1 MGAAEVKGA
10 FVMPMMR
17 RFVPRRVQP
26 WLYVVL
32 ALTFQLSGGLYMG
45 SMNWMMGG
53 TAWMR
58 EDLLMCLYAN
68 LAGMA
73 VWFPMLFRM
82 KFRFTNKTLLC
93 GAAAGVMVCN
103 VAAPYVS
110 WLPLLWVLCFVEGIC
125 KIQGTFECMS
135 TIQLWMT
142 PKRDF
147 TVFFPWLH
155 VIILGSMQLSDWGAA
170 VLAYRFHW
178 SQMHWAVAGVMM
190 VDLLLLTVCTRH
202 FRVVKKLPLYG
213 VDWLGGLLWAVLL
226 LEVAFFCCY
235 GDYYD
240 WLVSVPMRVLAGC
253 IGLTLCVCVGRMCHV
268 RHAYLEREMWSYR
281 HLVPVLLLIFVVEVL
296 FSTERVLEEAY
307 LGEVMG
313 YAEMVSVRLDGAVLA
328 GSVAGCVF
336 AWWWMHV
343 RRWGYLRLLA
353 VGLCV
358 LSAYLLGYYVLMTPG
373 LSLGQLWV
381 PTACRGFAYAVLS
394 VTFMVCL
401 EEVMS
406 FRHFF
411 QALSVFNML
420 HMVGGG
426 VVGSALLGEGMR
438 RAVAG
443 GVARVSGWVDRA
455 GVVPGVGEGAVADG
469 FMRQMSEAGL
479 KQMYG
484 WALYASVA
492 LLLLLLLYDAPVRR
506 GLKLMPLWTRLRR
519 EAEG

>member
-1 MGAAEVKGA
+1 MTDMTRKTKKLVYNTVIVCLLLAGLAYVCA
-10 FVMPMMR
+10 
-17 RFVPRRVQP
+17 RFVHP
-26 WLYVVL
+26 VVE
-32 ALTFQLSGGLYMG
+32 AIADAT
-45 SMNWMMGG
+45 
-53 TAWMR
+53 
-58 EDLLMCLYAN
+58 
-68 LAGMA
+68 
-73 VWFPMLFRM
+73 
-82 KFRFTNKTLLC
+82 
-93 GAAAGVMVCN
+93 
-103 VAAPYVS
+103 
-110 WLPLLWVLCFVEGIC
+110 
-125 KIQGTFECMS
+125 
-135 TIQLWMT
+135 
-142 PKRDF
+142 
-147 TVFFPWLH
+147 
-155 VIILGSMQLSDWGAA
+155 GAA
-170 VLAYRFHW
+170 VSLIPQDNATGNF
-178 SQMHWAVAGVMM
+178 
-190 VDLLLLTVCTRH
+190 
-202 FRVVKKLPLYG
+202 VK
-213 VDWLGGLLWAVLL
+213 V
-226 LEVAFFCCY
+226 
-235 GDYYD
+235 
-240 WLVSVPMRVLAGC
+240 
-253 IGLTLCVCVGRMCHV
+253 
-268 RHAYLEREMWSYR
+268 EREMWSYR